1 MILFSYL
8 TDVVP
13 GDITSDWKYFVLKN
27 VTIFHRLLSLQ
38 SCASEVWYPS
48 DSFQPTPPHPSF
60 YWEIIAMQHSIS
72 SRHTEWWFDLYIWWN
87 DHHHRFSYF
96 IVYRNQY
103 TKRKGR
109 KKKNLSSWRTL
120 RIDSLDNFLI
130 TPQGSLPA
138 VMPNVIPST
147 QSPYSW
153 ESVPWTIFL
162 QFLLSSSS
170 SPGHCKSDLFSLLR
184 VFLFCCL
191 FVYRFHE

>member
-1 MILFSYL
+1 MWPYFSTDFLASSLVFEKSGTLLILS
-8 TDVVP
+8 
-13 GDITSDWKYFVLKN
+13 S
-27 VTIFHRLLSLQ
+27 
-38 SCASEVWYPS
+38 
-48 DSFQPTPPHPSF
+48 QPPPHPSF

-103 TKRKGR
+103 TKKKR
-109 KKKNLSSWRTL
+109 KKKEKLVFLWRTL
-120 RIDSLDNFLI
+120 RIDSLDNFPVYHTAGLAAGRHA
-130 TPQGSLPA
+130 QCH
-138 VMPNVIPST
+138 VPST

-170 SPGHCKSDLFSLLR
+170 SPGHCKSDLLSLLR